1 MSRHVLFLSL
11 FFISA
16 ALNAQ
21 SDSLPG
27 IEERIAS
34 ARRELLVSLR
44 ADDPAEAALWRDS
57 LMQFEDSSHAGL
69 VWDERW
75 LLYYWEGTYGNL
87 FDEVT
92 RFDEAERQRLAD
104 KIQPP
109 RDRLFEWLD
118 SVLYDRRFDLYE
130 NIGRGF
136 LSEEEKQ
143 FALIELDYLLRL
155 NQQERESGEWNKR
168 LEAFVKRYP
177 DSRFQNYIRA
187 NLYSGE
193 TATAG
198 AKINQDRGVSGDL
211 LFTSGR
217 WRDRLET
224 TLRSPYGFDIGI
236 SYWQKRWSLGL
247 RCTFGWEK
255 LSKSVYQ
262 DGFEWPKNDPTVL
275 ILPSLEFGYDILN
288 NRKIRLFPAV
298 GGGISILKPPGTDE
312 ESDNPPPD
320 YYSNFFYAKG
330 CWGGSL
336 NADVKMKYFDSYDLQ
351 NAPENSYL
359 SVRLRIGYNRLY
371 WRNENP
377 ALSGDMFFFAV
388 GVNIFGHALR

>member
-1 MSRHVLFLSL
+1 MFRHVLFLLL
-11 FFISA
+11 FFVSA

-27 IEERIAS
+27 IEARIAN

-44 ADDPAEAALWRDS
+44 TDDPAEAALWRDS

-130 NIGRGF
+130 NISRGF

-177 DSRFQNYIRA
+177 DSRFQQYIRA
-187 NLYSGE
+187 NLYGGE

-198 AKINQDRGVSGDL
+198 GKINRDRGFTIDL

-224 TLRSPYGFDIGI
+224 TLRSPYGFDIGL

-255 LSKSVYQ
+255 LSKPVYQ

-288 NRKIRLFPAV
+288 NQKIRLFPAV

-351 NAPENSYL
+351 DAPENSYL
-359 SVRLRIGYNRLY
+359 CIRLRIGYNRLY
-371 WRNENP
+371 WGNENS
-377 ALSGDMFFFAV
+377 ALGGDMFFFAV